1 MDKDNLNNFQNN
13 LEYILKHLIE
23 NIKDIDNLD
32 DKIYFELSKKE
43 ILESFNNIYLLM
55 SKWENYYKLKQIDI
69 IINEYKIVESLISQL
84 ELCLVN
90 YEKKFHMNGIS
101 YSLYE
106 IGKILINIKI
116 EGEKNVR

>member
-116 EGEKNVR
+116 EGEKNV

>member
-13 LEYILKHLIE
+13 LEYILKHLTE

-55 SKWENYYKLKQIDI
+55 SKWENYYKLKQFDI
-69 IINEYKIVESLISQL
+69 IINEYKKVESLISQL
-84 ELCLVN
+84 ELCLVD

-116 EGEKNVR
+116 EGDKNVR

>member
-1 MDKDNLNNFQNN
+1 MDKNNLNNFQNN
-13 LEYILKHLIE
+13 LEYILKHLTE

-55 SKWENYYKLKQIDI
+55 SKWENYYKLKQFDI

>member
-13 LEYILKHLIE
+13 LEYILKHLTE

-55 SKWENYYKLKQIDI
+55 SKWENYYKLKQFDI
-69 IINEYKIVESLISQL
+69 IINEYKKVESLISQL